1 MAFIERNVNGV
12 VFMTSSLIG
21 APHAFTTRLGGV
33 SEGVFSSLD
42 LGENR
47 GDREEDVR
55 ENYRRLCEACGFYVN
70 RLVFSRQIHEDTV
83 RYVTA
88 SDVHE
93 LFSPVPYDADG
104 LITDEKDLTLTIF
117 TADCVPVLLWD
128 GKKNVVS
135 AVHAGWR
142 GTAAGIV
149 RKAVFSMKERFG
161 SREADIFAAVGPSIG
176 QCCFETDGDVP
187 EAMREVLG
195 KTADDFITRKGEKYH
210 IDLKG
215 ANARLLRISGLPEGN
230 IDVSDECTMCL
241 HEKYWSH
248 RYTKGIR
255 GSMGS
260 FIMLEGKTT

>member
-1 MAFIERNVNGV
+1 MAFTEKNVNGV
-12 VFMTSSLIG
+12 IFMTSSLIG

-33 SEGVFSSLD
+33 SGGIFSSLN

-55 ENYRRLCEACGFYVN
+55 ENYRRICEACGFYVN
-70 RLVFSRQIHEDTV
+70 RLVFSRQIHESTV
-83 RYVTA
+83 RYVT
-88 SDVHE
+88 SGDIHQ
-93 LFSPVPYDADG
+93 LFTPVPYHADG
-104 LITDEKDLTLTIF
+104 LMTDEKDLTLTIF

-128 GKKNVVS
+128 GKKNVIS

-149 RKAVFSMKERFG
+149 TKAVTSMKERFG
-161 SREADIFAAVGPSIG
+161 SREEDIFAAIGPSIG

-187 EAMREVLG
+187 DALKDAMG
-195 KTADDFITRKGEKYH
+195 NMADAFISRKGEKFH
-210 IDLKG
+210 VDLKG
-215 ANARLLRISGLPEGN
+215 ANACLLRQAGVPKGN

-248 RYTKGIR
+248 RYTRGIR
-255 GSMGS
+255 GSMAS
-260 FIMLEGKTT
+260 FIMVIG